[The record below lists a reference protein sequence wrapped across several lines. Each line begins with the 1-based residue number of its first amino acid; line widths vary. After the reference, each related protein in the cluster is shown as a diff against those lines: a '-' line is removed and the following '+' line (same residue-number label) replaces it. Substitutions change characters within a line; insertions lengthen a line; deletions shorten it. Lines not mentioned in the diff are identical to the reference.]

1 MEKNKADVIKWDDFK
16 FLVDVE
22 LTWLFMALKI
32 DEDIKNLGVELIQIE
47 DGRINTNNIGV
58 TQIKDVG
65 DIPR

>member
-16 FLVDVE
+16 FLADVE